1 MTGMEIDRRD
11 VDRWVVKLDQAVSQA
26 PEEAAKVVA
35 KGALNV
41 KRDAQRRAARI
52 GRHVRRYPAS
62 IGYDLHQGLR
72 GPTAEIGP
80 EVGRGQ
86 GSLGDILERGSLTS
100 APHPHMLPAGE
111 AEAPRFERAMNDL
124 AARLLEER

>member
-1 MTGMEIDRRD
+1 MAMHVDHRD
-11 VDRWVVKLDQAVSQA
+11 VDRWVVKLDEAVSQA
-26 PEEAAKVVA
+26 PEEATKVVA
-35 KGALNV
+35 KGAMNV
-41 KRDAQRRAARI
+41 KRDGRQRAGGI
-52 GRHVRRYPAS
+52 GQHVRAYPSS
-62 IGYDLHQGLR
+62 IGYDLYQGLR

-86 GSLGDILERGSLTS
+86 GSLGDILESGSPTS

-111 AEAPRFERAMNDL
+111 AEAPRFEKAMNDL

>member
-1 MTGMEIDRRD
+1 MTGMRVDHSD
-11 VDRWVVKLDQAVSQA
+11 VDRWVVKLDQAVSKA
-26 PEEAAKVVA
+26 PEEATKVVA
-35 KGALNV
+35 KGALNIKKDGQ
-41 KRDAQRRAARI
+41 KRASAI
-52 GRHVRRYPAS
+52 GQHVRRYPAA
-62 IGYDLHQGLR
+62 IGYDLYQGLR

-86 GSLGDILERGSLTS
+86 GSLGGILENGSPTS